1 MQNERRSRDKL
12 SAARKQNNIL
22 EETQRACFAAVLV
35 VDVAV
40 DVICVSQVNELGA
53 GIKVAIIPS
62 RKAKSSG
69 CARRRVELFVQI
81 EQHELAGI
89 EFETEFAQRMID
101 GPAKR
106 HQLRLDA

>member
-12 SAARKQNNIL
+12 SAARKQNNIFQ
-22 EETQRACFAAVLV
+22 EAQCACFAAVLI

-40 DVICVSQVNELGA
+40 DVICVSQVNEFGA
-53 GIKVAIIPS
+53 RIKVAIIPS

-89 EFETEFAQRMID
+89 EFVKHVPQKMAGGAAQ
-101 GPAKR
+101 KQ
-106 HQLRLDA
+106 QLRVKA